1 MDWCAARRDGSLRPS
16 NERTTSMSLTYWLAL
31 GAVAL
36 GGAGIATQAPINATL
51 ARSTGDPVAAAAIS
65 VGVGFVVVGAIV
77 LLRGTTPGLA
87 ALAPLPGWAW
97 TGGALGAIYVWAAAW
112 SVDRIGVVSLVAALV
127 LGQLL
132 AALILDAI
140 GAFGMTVREISWN
153 RVMAVVLVGAG
164 LLLSRP

>member
-1 MDWCAARRDGSLRPS
+1 M
-16 NERTTSMSLTYWLAL
+16 SMTYWLAL

-65 VGVGFVVVGAIV
+65 FGVGFVVLSGIV
-77 LLRGTTPGLA
+77 LARGTLPNLG
-87 ALAPLPGWAW
+87 ALAPLPWWAW
-97 TGGALGAIYVWAAAW
+97 TGGALGAVYVWAAAW

-127 LGQLL
+127 FGQLL

-140 GAFGMTVREISWN
+140 GAFGMAARDISVT
-153 RVMAVVLVGAG
+153 RVLAVILVAGG
-164 LLLSRP
+164 LLLSRL